1 MIKSM
6 TGYGKSSCRIGDKV
20 YTVEVKTLNSKFLDL
35 NMRIP
40 FSLKEKDI
48 EVRKDIT
55 TRMERGK
62 IDLTMGSDTGG
73 NKTANI
79 NRDVA
84 KSYYDE
90 LSSLANELGAKDT
103 DIFNLVMK
111 FPEIT
116 SGGRSE
122 ISDDEYF
129 ILRGAIDTAIDNCDE
144 FRRIEGKQLEK
155 ELKIRSAE
163 LAKFADEIE
172 LIDPDRMERMRA
184 RLMDG
189 LADVISKNRLD
200 ENRLEQ
206 ELIFYVEKLDV
217 TEEKVRLRAHIKYFD
232 EMLGASENTGK
243 KLGFITQEM
252 GREVNTIGSKA
263 NDAQIQ
269 KIVVQMKDGIEKIK
283 EQLLNIL

>member
-1 MIKSM
+1 M